1 MICLEHQTATALD
14 RRSSPGGQA
23 RAKGEGGIGPAPGA
37 VLGRSWR
44 LFGPSWGCLGPSWGG
59 LGAFWA
65 RLRRLW
71 GRLGALLGDLGG
83 LLGRLERPEDQTCDY
98 VKIIRLPMGQR

>member
-44 LFGPSWGCLGPSWGG
+44 LFGPSWGCLGPSWG
-59 LGAFWA
+59 AY
-65 RLRRLW
+65 
-71 GRLGALLGDLGG
+71 GG
-83 LLGRLERPEDQTCDY
+83 LLGCLGPVWEASQAVLGIGKPAKGIMRKSLNKLR
-98 VKIIRLPMGQR
+98 KN